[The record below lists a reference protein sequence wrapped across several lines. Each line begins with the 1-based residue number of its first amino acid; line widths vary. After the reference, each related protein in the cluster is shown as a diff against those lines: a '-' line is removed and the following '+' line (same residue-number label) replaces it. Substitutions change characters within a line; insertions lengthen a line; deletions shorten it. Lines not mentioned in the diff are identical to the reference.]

1 MAADCL
7 RIRTVIELD
16 AEHQVIFDRIEHAAL
31 KHAAGQTNLAEVIRL
46 DPHSRKARA

>member
-7 RIRTVIELD
+7 RIRMTADLD
-16 AEHQVIFDRIEHAAL
+16 PQQLAIFDRIEHAAL
-31 KHAAGQTNLAEVIRL
+31 KHAAGQTNLADVIRL